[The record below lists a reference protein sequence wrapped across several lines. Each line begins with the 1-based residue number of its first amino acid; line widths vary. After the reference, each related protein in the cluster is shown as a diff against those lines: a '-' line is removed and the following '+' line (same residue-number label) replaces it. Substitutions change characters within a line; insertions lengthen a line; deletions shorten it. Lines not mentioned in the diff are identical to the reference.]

1 MSFSRLFSIYSSTTS
16 SFSLTSRIF
25 HYIAV
30 LYILVYS
37 ISTIVYIR
45 HLHNVP
51 DTTPCNAVL
60 PRVREFLRIG
70 GWILLV
76 YGILF
81 ALYYGYKIVK
91 IFPLLVKYLNSDW
104 IIRILIVRILITVVS
119 IAFNVAVPIISIQ
132 YANTLREA
140 SSVSPNNT
148 SVKRCLQLAPYRRE
162 TIDAVAWVNII
173 CVVIVLGLFGG
184 SLLMGT

>member
-30 LYILVYS
+30 LYTLVYS

-51 DTTPCNAVL
+51 DTTPCSSVL
-60 PRVREFLRIG
+60 PKVRDFLRIG
-70 GWILLV
+70 GWIQLV
-76 YGILF
+76 FAILF
-81 ALYYGYKIVK
+81 ALYYGYRVVK
-91 IFPLLVKYLNSDW
+91 IYPLLVKYLNSDW
-104 IIRILIVRILITVVS
+104 IVRILMNVVN
-119 IAFNVAVPIISIQ
+119 IALMVAVPIISIQ

-140 SSVSPNNT
+140 SSVAPNNT

-162 TIDAVAWVNII
+162 TIDIIAWVNII

-184 SLLMGT
+184 GLLMGY